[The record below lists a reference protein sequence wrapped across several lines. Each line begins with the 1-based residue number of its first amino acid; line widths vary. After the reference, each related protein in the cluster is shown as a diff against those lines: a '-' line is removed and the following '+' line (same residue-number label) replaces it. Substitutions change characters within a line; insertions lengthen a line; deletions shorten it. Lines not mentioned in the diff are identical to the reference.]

1 MIRVLSGSR
10 LIQESLTLALG
21 NLPLRRA
28 VVLVADYP
36 LGSALA
42 LLPGVQGPCVVKT
55 ASDSPYYLSD
65 LVALGPA
72 GLVLEGAGLDF
83 LRWTLQ
89 QVSEGQRVLPRL
101 GEIGLTRKERAVL
114 RLLVGG
120 VCNEAISAHLG
131 ISPRRT
137 ANLVSTVKR
146 ALGAE
151 TRADVVLRYFGLAPE
166 PIIKA
171 TLQKTGNFSLPYEV
185 ETA

>member
-10 LIQESLTLALG
+10 LVQESLALALG
-21 NLPLRRA
+21 DLLLHRA

-42 LLPGVQGPCVVKT
+42 LLSGVQGPCVVKT
-55 ASDSPYYLSD
+55 ASTSPFYLSD

-72 GLVLEGAGLDF
+72 GLVLESAGLEF
-83 LRWTLQ
+83 LKWTLQ

-101 GEIGLTRKERAVL
+101 KEVTLTRKERAVL
-114 RLLVGG
+114 RLLVAG
-120 VCNEAISAHLG
+120 VCNDGIASHLG
-131 ISPRRT
+131 ISPRRA
-137 ANLVSTVKR
+137 ANLVSTVKQ

-151 TRADVVLRYFGLAPE
+151 TRADVVLRYFGMTPAPN
-166 PIIKA
+166 IKT
-171 TLQKTGNFSLPYEV
+171 TLQKTGNFSLPLEG